1 MLPLIEIHERSLSG
15 PVMKSD
21 EFDMEFAMKIRDVV
35 AKHGI
40 EYNENELV
48 ADDASA
54 DAVFLAAVELL
65 SEVGIYHLDT
75 ERVIKFTKEEIEQ
88 TAKEYS
94 SSPSKHTFGKDKD
107 AVTIEYRTSTDKRPP
122 TLYSGSWGVA
132 QEDWYKAYIKSF
144 MQEESIKAMGITAG
158 LARLGDLKAKAGT
171 PSEITVGLW
180 ENDRIKEVAE
190 EVGRPGMHL
199 GLLATLSSPG
209 GIMTVVGNGFREA
222 HNTQLGVH
230 IIPEMKISW
239 SQLVLANY
247 CQVRGIQPWQSSMS
261 MIGGLCRNA
270 ADAAVGLT
278 TNLLGQLTYAHGH
291 LCSLFTNHMDGKS
304 ATRPTHWAFSA
315 AARASERN
323 IKVCTGGSASGVLCK
338 SPFTLI
344 QAVNMATLFT
354 ASGLSYC
361 WTAGNTGIE
370 ARYVGEVMNA
380 MAGMER
386 EKAIEVINNMME
398 LQLKY
403 APEVKGNTCKFPEV
417 YDIETVQPH
426 QWYVDHLDKAKEELA
441 KCGVPY

>member
-1 MLPLIEIHERSLSG
+1 MLPIIEMHERALSG

-35 AKHGI
+35 KKNGI

-48 ADDASA
+48 VDDATA
-54 DAVFLAAVELL
+54 DAIFEAAVELL
-65 SEVGIYHLDT
+65 SEIGIYHMDT
-75 ERVIKFTKEEIEQ
+75 ERVIKLSRAEVEQ
-88 TAKEYS
+88 TAKEYRDN
-94 SSPSKHTFGKDKD
+94 PGKHTFGKDND
-107 AVTIEYRTSTDKRPP
+107 EVTIEYRAGSDKRPP

-132 QEDWYKAYIKSF
+132 QEEWYKPYIKSF

-158 LARLGDLKAKAGT
+158 LAKLGNIKAKAGT
-171 PSEITVGLW
+171 PSETIVGLW
-180 ENDRIKEVAE
+180 ENNSIKEAAE

-199 GLLATLSSPG
+199 GLLATLSSPS
-209 GIMTVVGNGFREA
+209 GIMTIVGNGFREK
-222 HNTQLGVH
+222 HNTQIGVH

-239 SQLVLANY
+239 SQLVLAQF

-278 TNLLGQLTYAHGH
+278 ANLLGQLTYAHGQ

-304 ATRPTHWAFSA
+304 ATRPTHWAFSG

-323 IKVCTGGSASGVLCK
+323 IKVCIGGCASGVLCK

-354 ASGLSYC
+354 ASGMSFC
-361 WTAGNTGIE
+361 WIAGNTGIE
-370 ARYVGEVMNA
+370 ARYAGEVMNA

-386 EKAIEVINNMME
+386 EQSIDVINKMMD

-417 YDIETVQPH
+417 YDLETVQPH
-426 QWYVDHLDKAKEELA
+426 QWYVDHLEKAKEELA
-441 KCGVPY
+441 GCGVPF